1 MEKVLK
7 QTFEPLGP
15 PKMEY
20 QTHTFSNGIR
30 LIHKEASATRI
41 VHCGFIFDVGSRD
54 EDHVRQG
61 LAHFW
66 EHMAFKGTEKR
77 KAFHILNRLEIL
89 GGELNAYTTKEKIA
103 FHASILHFHFKKA
116 VELLTDIAFHSIFPQ
131 KEIEKERGVV
141 LEEMAMYE
149 DSPDDAIQD
158 EFDSLLFSGHTL
170 GNNILG
176 TEESIQAI
184 KREDFFQ
191 FISECVA
198 THKIAFSVVGP
209 FSFQQALDIAGPFLA
224 AINPKNSKP
233 KREKPEAL
241 QTENRVVKKT
251 INQAHLMIGCRSF
264 SLKDENRLPFFLLN
278 NLLGGPAFTSRLNM
292 ALRER
297 SGLVYSVESQYSPYL
312 DCGAFSVYL
321 ATEARNLKKAEDL
334 VHKEIAHLW
343 KTPLT
348 QNQLKL
354 AKEQLKGQLAMAEE
368 SNQAFMLMMGKSL
381 LDMDKVESLPE
392 IFHQIGAL
400 SSEQLQIVAKQVW
413 DQPNWV
419 RLSYLPEA

>member
-1 MEKVLK
+1 MELVLTHYIHPSVQK
-7 QTFEPLGP
+7 T
-15 PKMEY
+15 EY
-20 QTHTFSNGIR
+20 QTYTFPNGIR
-30 LIHKEASATRI
+30 LIHKEVAATRI

-54 EDHVRQG
+54 EDPDRQG

-103 FHASILHFHFKKA
+103 FHASILHFHFKKT
-116 VELLTDIAFHSIFPQ
+116 VELLTDIAFHSTFPE

-158 EFDSLLFSGHTL
+158 EFDSLLFAGHKL

-176 TEESIQAI
+176 TEASIQSI

-191 FISECVA
+191 FISERVA
-198 THKIAFSVVGP
+198 TERLVFSVVGP
-209 FSFQQALDIAGPFLA
+209 FHFQQVLDLAGPFLS
-224 AINPKNSKP
+224 AIKP
-233 KREKPEAL
+233 IKSTQKREKPDPL
-241 QTENRVVKKT
+241 VPENRLIKKP
-251 INQAHLMIGCRSF
+251 IHQAHLMLGCRAF
-264 SLKDENRLPFFLLN
+264 SLKDENRLAFFLLN

-297 SGLVYSVESQYSPYL
+297 SGLVYTAESQFSPYL

-321 ATEARNLKKAEDL
+321 GTEPRNLKRAEDM
-334 VHKEIAHLW
+334 VHKEIRNLC
-343 KTPLT
+343 KNPLSG
-348 QNQLKL
+348 NQLKL
-354 AKEQLKGQLAMAEE
+354 SKAQLKGQLAMAEE

-381 LDMDKVESLPE
+381 LDMAKVESLQE
-392 IFHQIGAL
+392 IFDQVDSL
-400 SSEQLQIVAKQVW
+400 TSEQLQTVATQAW
-413 DQPNWV
+413 DHSNWV
-419 RLSYLPEA
+419 RLVYDPEV